1 MNAAL
6 SPRFRYRYLPRI
18 AWGVGGLIAV
28 GIVVGGMLLLFP
40 SKDEPGPGTLSNK
53 PATVIHTDDTNVPL
67 PKNVTSIAGAFITS
81 TVTRAHL
88 AQGWKLL
95 GPCTAKVTVC
105 LNQNMTRKEWMSGNI
120 PVVPYPAY
128 GGVKFRIGY
137 SHKAD
142 VLLEVAVFPRRGS
155 TLKPAVF
162 DIGLHKYGKRWLVNY
177 WAPRGVSAVPSNGG

>member
-1 MNAAL
+1 MNVAL

-18 AWGVGGLIAV
+18 AWGVGSLAAI

-40 SKDEPGPGTLSNK
+40 SKDDPGPGTLSNK
-53 PATVIHTDDTNVPL
+53 PADIVHTDDTNVPL
-67 PKNVTSIAGAFITS
+67 PKDVTKIAGQFITS
-81 TVTRAHL
+81 TVTRDHL

-95 GPCTAKVTVC
+95 GPCKPPDVPC
-105 LNQNMTRKEWMSGNI
+105 LNQNMTKKEWMKGDI

-137 SHKAD
+137 SRKDD
-142 VLLEVAVFPRRGS
+142 VLLEVAVFPRKGS
-155 TLKPAVF
+155 TMKPAVF

-177 WAPRGVSAVPSNGG
+177 WAPRGQSAVPSY